1 MNTVRKLNEKRQRY
15 RRQRGSWGPLSLPFI
30 VSHDR
35 VTSGRF
41 AMSGQHD
48 RRRLRVV
55 ERWMGGRGGPGKLSP
70 RSPFPRD
77 HKRISMYM
85 VGAFLRGGYVTVPRC
100 WPCEVSPLLLY
111 LIESLSLPPPS
122 LFLCLSW
129 FISLP
134 PSPYTKPSSLPAGHR
149 IPICPPRVPPVLSL
163 KSLSLSLSS
172 LLSSHLNRVP
182 HTLSP
187 RAFVPRIRCRPLRVF
202 KRPDTL
208 VYRWYHRSWLQ
219 PLSFYP
225 SPTGGEDNIGSPHGL
240 LFSSLLSG
248 SPALRIRE
256 ERPH

>member
-1 MNTVRKLNEKRQRY
+1 MR
-15 RRQRGSWGPLSLPFI
+15 
-30 VSHDR
+30 DR
-35 VTSGRF
+35 VVYALLSAGWVG
-41 AMSGQHD
+41 A
-48 RRRLRVV
+48 
-55 ERWMGGRGGPGKLSP
+55 GGRGGAGKLSP
-70 RSPFPRD
+70 RSPFSREEAPLPRD
-77 HKRISMYM
+77 HNRVSMYM

-100 WPCEVSPLLLY
+100 WPCKVSPLLLY
-111 LIESLSLPPPS
+111 LIES

-149 IPICPPRVPPVLSL
+149 IPICPPRAPPVLSL
-163 KSLSLSLSS
+163 KSFSLSLLLFS
-172 LLSSHLNRVP
+172 LLSSHLYRVP
-182 HTLSP
+182 HTPSP
-187 RAFVPRIRCRPLRVF
+187 RSFVPRIRCRPLRGF